1 MALYYSK
8 GRISD
13 MSAVQSGTSKN
24 GYQWQRMTIILEIT
38 GFQGAVYRQ
47 VFQVSG
53 DSVQDVLHY
62 KIGDKVDI
70 AWSMYA
76 REWKGKWFN
85 NVELVKIKDMEDGK
99 PVPASQPK
107 AVDQEPV
114 LDGTPV
120 DDLPF

>member
-1 MALYYSK
+1 
-8 GRISD
+8 
-13 MSAVQSGTSKN
+13 MSAVQSGTGKN
-24 GYQWQRMTIILEIT
+24 GYQWQRMTITLEIT

-62 KIGDKVDI
+62 KVGDKVDI